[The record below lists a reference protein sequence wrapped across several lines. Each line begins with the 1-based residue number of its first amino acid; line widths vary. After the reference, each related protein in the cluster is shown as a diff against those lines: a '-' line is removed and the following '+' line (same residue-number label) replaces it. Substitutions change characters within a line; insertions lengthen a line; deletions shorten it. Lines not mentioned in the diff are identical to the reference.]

1 MKRFVFLLTL
11 FAVSAGLLS
20 AQEASIIPEDVFYLM
35 PSFGNG
41 SVVYRGQPP
50 IRGSFNI
57 CAVDNTVRFKD
68 ADGQELAAEDTDLV
82 QVSIDN
88 VTFVKDGDH
97 FLRLYPVSEDVSIAV
112 HRNVLVFTDSKTG
125 AYGGQ
130 SQTTAVTEYS
140 GFTSEGQLFRLD
152 DVRELPYRVSET
164 ASLCRDQSVIALN
177 KRNLQRC
184 FPQSKDAIDEYFR
197 SHKSLPANDIPAI
210 LELCKL
216 WAQ

>member
-1 MKRFVFLLTL
+1 MKRLLFLLTL
-11 FAVSAGLLS
+11 LSVSAGLLS
-20 AQEASIIPEDVFYLM
+20 AQETTLIPEDVFYLM

-97 FLRLYPVSEDVSIAV
+97 FLRLYPVSEDVSVAV
-112 HRNVLVFTDSKTG
+112 HRNLLILTDSKTG

-140 GFTSEGQLFRLD
+140 GFTAEGRLFKLD
-152 DVRELPYRVSET
+152 EIRELPYRMSET
-164 ASLCRDQSVIALN
+164 ASLCRGQSVIALN

-184 FPQSKDAIDEYFR
+184 FPQSKDVIEEYFD

>member
-1 MKRFVFLLTL
+1 MKRLVLLLALFPVFPCI
-11 FAVSAGLLS
+11 LS
-20 AQEASIIPEDVFYLM
+20 AQEGTVIPEDVFYLM

-50 IRGSFNI
+50 VRGSFNI

-88 VTFVKDGDH
+88 VTFVKDGNH
-97 FLRLYPVSEDVSIAV
+97 FLRLYPVSEDVSVAV
-112 HRNVLVFTDSKTG
+112 HRNVLILTDSKAG

-140 GFTSEGQLFRLD
+140 SFTAEGRVFRID

-164 ASLCRDQSVIALN
+164 ASLCRGQSVIALN

-184 FPQSKDAIDEYFR
+184 FPQSKDAIEEYFD
-197 SHKSLPANDIPAI
+197 SHKSLPANDISAI

>member
-1 MKRFVFLLTL
+1 MKRLVLLLALFPVFSC
-11 FAVSAGLLS
+11 VLS
-20 AQEASIIPEDVFYLM
+20 AQEGTVIPEDVFYLM

-50 IRGSFNI
+50 VRGSLNI

-88 VTFVKDGDH
+88 VTFVKDGNH
-97 FLRLYPVSEDVSIAV
+97 FLRLYPVSEDVSVAV
-112 HRNVLVFTDSKTG
+112 HRNVLILTDSKAG

-140 GFTSEGQLFRLD
+140 SFTAEGRIFRID

-164 ASLCRDQSVIALN
+164 ASLCRGQSVIALN

-184 FPQSKDAIDEYFR
+184 FPQSKDAIEEYFD
-197 SHKSLPANDIPAI
+197 SHKSLPANDISAI